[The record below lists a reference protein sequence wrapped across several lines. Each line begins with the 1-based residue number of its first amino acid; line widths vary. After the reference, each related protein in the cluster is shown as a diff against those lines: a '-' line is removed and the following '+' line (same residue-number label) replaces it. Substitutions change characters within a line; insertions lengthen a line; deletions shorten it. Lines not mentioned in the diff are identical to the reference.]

1 MAKKKNPEQE
11 AHLAEE
17 QEPNAPED
25 QEETRPQE
33 EQPQDQE
40 PEEQEAEEETSNGEE
55 QEEDHQEE
63 DHQEEQPQE
72 EQPSAPAQEPASDEN
87 AQLRSQLLNAQG
99 RLAAYAA
106 GVAPAMVDDAVTL
119 AMAEAAKAGTVTESS
134 VTAAMDAVLKRHP
147 EWKVEEGKK
156 KTAGGFKLGAD
167 RDNGGMQKKP
177 GATQNVK
184 RWNRYK

>member
-11 AHLAEE
+11 APPVEE
-17 QEPNAPED
+17 QEPGAPEE
-25 QEETRPQE
+25 QEETPPQE
-33 EQPQDQE
+33 EQPQEQE
-40 PEEQEAEEETSNGEE
+40 PEEQEAEEEPSGDDE
-55 QEEDHQEE
+55 QEED
-63 DHQEEQPQE
+63 PQE
-72 EQPSAPAQEPASDEN
+72 EQSPEEQPGAPAQEPASDEN
-87 AQLRSQLLNAQG
+87 AQLRAQLLNAQG

-119 AMAEAAKAGTVTESS
+119 AMAEAAKAGAVTESS

-147 EWKVEEGKK
+147 EWKAEEGRK

-177 GATQNVK
+177 GATQNTK